1 MPTRSIFAGALLA
14 ASASAGTLP
23 HERTWMDSAKPVDQR
38 VTELMAVLS
47 LEEKIAQT
55 LHVWTTFHDKQIIE
69 TYGKTGVGAM
79 YTQTLSEDPSCNRDL
94 NCRLKARNALQA
106 SIINSSAHGIPIS
119 FVTESLHNA
128 YVDVDGTRKSFYEGY
143 GAAAGANSTCAEEI
157 RAVCGGTDDPSK
169 TCSACIAAHAPASF
183 PSCNGQCTDVV
194 PGAVAHCDAICT
206 GDVGGVLACIFPMPA
221 NQVGEECGG

>member
-1 MPTRSIFAGALLA
+1 M
-14 ASASAGTLP
+14 
-23 HERTWMDSAKPVDQR
+23 
-38 VTELMAVLS
+38 
-47 LEEKIAQT
+47 
-55 LHVWTTFHDKQIIE
+55 HVWGSVKDVDVIAK
-69 TYGKTGVGAM
+69 YGNTSAGAM
-79 YTQTLSEDPSCNRDL
+79 YVAKLDANASCNVVPSC
-94 NCRLKARNALQA
+94 RLAHRNALQKRLIEG
-106 SIINSSAHGIPIS
+106 SEHGIPIS

-221 NQVGEECGG
+221 NQVGGCGG